1 MSSHGC
7 PLQDV
12 WPKRFAFLGGINPR
26 RYLVRANLPSGYID
40 YSGGR
45 TAQAAVEQYKRYTA
59 SDAAWTSKFG
69 DEAFTHAIVMLGGN
83 DLPLQH
89 LPTPEI
95 KEIAVQIG
103 DDLQKLHKMLVK
115 RIPSVWIATLVPQ
128 ESLPVQVRDK
138 ISFANEEIFR
148 RIQWTDVLPLHRRI
162 CKKASLS
169 WRNTLQCRKNLSFEA
184 CASVLAIKW

>member
-69 DEAFTHAIVMLGGN
+69 DEAFTHAIVVLGGN
-83 DLPLQH
+83 DLPRQR

-95 KEIAVQIG
+95 KEIAVRIG
-103 DDLQKLHKMLVK
+103 DDLQKLHNMLVK
-115 RIPSVWIATLVPQ
+115 RIPRVWIATFVPR

-138 ISFANEEIFR
+138 ISFANEEICR
-148 RIQWTDVLPLHRRI
+148 HIPWTDVLPLHRRI
-162 CKKASLS
+162 CKKHL
-169 WRNTLQCRKNLSFEA
+169 CRDGTHFNAERIYHLKH
-184 CASVLAIKW
+184 VLRS